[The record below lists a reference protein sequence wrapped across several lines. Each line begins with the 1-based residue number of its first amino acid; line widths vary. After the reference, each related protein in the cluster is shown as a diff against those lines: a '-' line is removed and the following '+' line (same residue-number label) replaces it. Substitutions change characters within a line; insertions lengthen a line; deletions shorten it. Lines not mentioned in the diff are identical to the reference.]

1 MKSPMIVP
9 VSGADREMGRL
20 RNRSKMPLVT
30 SVFRPIPVPMLAN
43 TTVITMMPGSTYCR

>member
-1 MKSPMIVP
+1 MIVP

-30 SVFRPIPVPMLAN
+30 SVFRPTPVPMLAN
-43 TTVITMMPGSTYCR
+43 STVITMMPGSTYSK